1 MKQSRSRRGTQSDA
15 SENEDEN
22 MDEVEFEEGDQ
33 IMKMAVTK
41 EDVLEESE
49 IVEDSDNDLSQFS
62 DEEKEVSFRQ
72 NPSTESEI
80 SSEENDSEDDMED
93 NRDSSTYSSEEQ
105 VKPDFRKMTPEQ
117 RRQKMRELDVE
128 VHHKINELKQLMSES
143 EMTQSVEVVENEL
156 RAAKLPTPRRTPDAH
171 K

>member
-93 NRDSSTYSSEEQ
+93 NRDSSTYSSQEQ

-117 RRQKMRELDVE
+117 RR
-128 VHHKINELKQLMSES
+128 
-143 EMTQSVEVVENEL
+143 
-156 RAAKLPTPRRTPDAH
+156 
-171 K
+171 